1 MIGDC
6 PLRAAPQHSASK
18 RRYETEAS
26 QAAARGVGVL
36 KALLESKRKRL
47 AAMRQDRGRWHESA
61 TGRRMWWPWRSVICA
76 ANVRTGIDVVLI
88 PTRVKADSFWG
99 FQTGASQT

>member
-18 RRYETEAS
+18 RRYETETS

-36 KALLESKRKRL
+36 KALLESERKRL
-47 AAMRQDRGRWHESA
+47 AAMRQDRDRWHEAA
-61 TGRRMWWPWRSVICA
+61 TGRRMWWPWRSVIRA
-76 ANVRTGIDVVLI
+76 ANVRTGIDVVL
-88 PTRVKADSFWG
+88 TASCVKSESG
-99 FQTGASQT
+99 CGT